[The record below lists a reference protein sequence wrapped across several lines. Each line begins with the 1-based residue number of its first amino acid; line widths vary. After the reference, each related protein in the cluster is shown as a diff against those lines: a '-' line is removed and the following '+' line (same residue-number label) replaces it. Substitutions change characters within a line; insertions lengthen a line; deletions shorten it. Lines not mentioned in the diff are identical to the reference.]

1 MRFKDVF
8 DRIQMHD
15 LCSIFFFRSNC
26 QLRLWNTVLLAGIFC
41 KILWLQAKHSWLHN
55 IHNFSLLSRQSVCIH
70 LRFARISTICSVPR
84 YIRRSHAIYD
94 VQTKEIKPRNKQSTL
109 IFCTGDTDELLLYT
123 VWFCPCLV
131 FLRGMTCA

>member
-1 MRFKDVF
+1 MF
-8 DRIQMHD
+8 D
-15 LCSIFFFRSNC
+15 IFLSK
-26 QLRLWNTVLLAGIFC
+26 QLPITAVEHCTVSWNF
-41 KILWLQAKHSWLHN
+41 LQNFMIASKAFMGWHN